1 MCRNGRRPR
10 SFASN
15 LDDLS
20 IRWGPYIFLGGEYSL
35 SWHPGIMVEYD
46 FEGNQTGGVL
56 DLECT
61 CAIICIVFIVEYR
74 IVGYFLHIFTPFRL
88 F

>member
-1 MCRNGRRPR
+1 M
-10 SFASN
+10 
-15 LDDLS
+15 
-20 IRWGPYIFLGGEYSL
+20 GPIFFLGGNIL
-35 SWHPGIMVEYD
+35 FLGIRVFMVEYD